1 MFQIGKLVNK
11 CQENTLIFI
20 FEIFRLL
27 LSAPFQFLRLPSA
40 VNGCCRSRMPISG
53 SPLDSYFR
61 HFCSVSLTN
70 LFFYQGKIEA
80 EIHLYQERLEKN
92 QIQWKEH
99 CESRVQETMR
109 NAENLAEQKLEVWRN
124 DVETKLQSMVSSLN
138 YQLGILKSK

>member
-1 MFQIGKLVNK
+1 MVVIEVE
-11 CQENTLIFI
+11 C
-20 FEIFRLL
+20 
-27 LSAPFQFLRLPSA
+27 PS
-40 VNGCCRSRMPISG
+40 VVLHDGG
-53 SPLDSYFR
+53 
-61 HFCSVSLTN
+61 CSVSLTN